1 MFVKYLLTI
10 VEKLRKIIYR
20 FEKGGEEIFLFLEE
34 HERER
39 EMILKCFSVEKQDRN
54 TGKLCHGENTGRD
67 CHLTPLQND
76 GFKGIKEYKKADAE
90 SNADNTS
97 RHDSTFLLLD
107 IHSHLEDNLSSDATK
122 RAIRMQRA
130 LLMKYLARKEF

>member
-39 EMILKCFSVEKQDRN
+39 ERWF
-54 TGKLCHGENTGRD
+54 
-67 CHLTPLQND
+67 
-76 GFKGIKEYKKADAE
+76 
-90 SNADNTS
+90 
-97 RHDSTFLLLD
+97 
-107 IHSHLEDNLSSDATK
+107 
-122 RAIRMQRA
+122 
-130 LLMKYLARKEF
+130 

>member
-39 EMILKCFSVEKQDRN
+39 EMILKCFSVEK
-54 TGKLCHGENTGRD
+54 
-67 CHLTPLQND
+67 
-76 GFKGIKEYKKADAE
+76 
-90 SNADNTS
+90 
-97 RHDSTFLLLD
+97 
-107 IHSHLEDNLSSDATK
+107 
-122 RAIRMQRA
+122 
-130 LLMKYLARKEF
+130 